1 MAFASGNGVG
11 FADADL
17 TWRTVSVLFCADIL
31 MSLFAVLAGGRTAL
45 ASIVAV
51 LLFALVLAFAPTLL
65 AMPVLAVA
73 SALFVIGCWTVLSA
87 K

>member
-1 MAFASGNGVG
+1 MPVTEQ
-11 FADADL
+11 
-17 TWRTVSVLFCADIL
+17 TWRTILSRDFLSVLTAFLSAGCL
-31 MSLFAVLAGGRTAL
+31 MLIFSGLAGGRTAL

-73 SALFVIGCWTVLSA
+73 SVLFVIGCLTVLSA